1 MLRITEIFHSLQ
13 GESNSV
19 GLPTVFIRLTG
30 CPLRCVYCDTA
41 YAFTGGEKI
50 EIDSTRISLVKC
62 TDRAILMD
70 FLQTFGGNWQKEINY
85 WDKTKINYFQEI
97 TIREYLK
104 YKIEAN
110 GAEPP
115 ASCRIVE
122 EEVIVPEHKEM
133 KKKLICEKEESE
145 VKE

>member
-1 MLRITEIFHSLQ
+1 MKAIDTYDNIITDIGWITRSAWLIGF
-13 GESNSV
+13 
-19 GLPTVFIRLTG
+19 LTA
-30 CPLRCVYCDTA
+30 RYEQQVN
-41 YAFTGGEKI
+41 AFLEKYPEQKI
-50 EIDSTRISLVKC
+50 EINSKGISLFRC

>member
-1 MLRITEIFHSLQ
+1 MKAIDTYDNIITDIGWITRSAWLIGF
-13 GESNSV
+13 
-19 GLPTVFIRLTG
+19 LTA
-30 CPLRCVYCDTA
+30 RYEQQVN
-41 YAFTGGEKI
+41 AFLEKYPEQKI

>member
-1 MLRITEIFHSLQ
+1 MKAIDTYDNIITDIGWITRSAWLIGF
-13 GESNSV
+13 
-19 GLPTVFIRLTG
+19 LTA
-30 CPLRCVYCDTA
+30 RYEQQVN
-41 YAFTGGEKI
+41 AFLEKYPEQKI

-70 FLQTFGGNWQKEINY
+70 FLQTFGGNWQKEINC
-85 WDKTKINYFQEI
+85 WDKTKIDYFQEI
-97 TIREYLK
+97 TIREFLT
-104 YKIEAN
+104 YKIEAD